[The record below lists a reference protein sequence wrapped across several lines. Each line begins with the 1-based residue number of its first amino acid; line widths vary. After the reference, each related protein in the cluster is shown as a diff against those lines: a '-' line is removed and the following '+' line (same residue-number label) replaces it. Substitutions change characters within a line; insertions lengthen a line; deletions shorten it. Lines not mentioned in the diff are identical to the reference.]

1 MAPILKRRPPNKG
14 SRPKEK
20 RTEFNF
26 YRLSNRNG
34 ASRLVH
40 RLRGGF
46 ALLVVVSALNAP
58 GTASA
63 QPDTDRSLNADKPAT
78 PAVPAI
84 PAVPAVPPTEP
95 VVFTNAA
102 PVAPVDTNANASG
115 QDAKVGAGD
124 ANPSPDLSGLTR
136 EQLEARV
143 KTLTDS
149 LTSANTESEY
159 FREQWTELK
168 LRDEALGVEALTVD
182 ESKLEDKLV
191 QAVKE
196 LYQSEMKRREAIVL
210 LGKLLDTTDQM
221 IQTAPNYDPK
231 VRADYEVAS
240 RSAKA
245 YLGGHSGAAIP
256 LATSLSDGRI
266 ADTNP
271 DLNAVILNVGKT
283 QGVKEGMPFIIY
295 QDDVQ
300 VGTVK
305 VVLARDLVSAAQ
317 VEELKP
323 NTVLKIGDR
332 AVVQGGQ

>member
-1 MAPILKRRPPNKG
+1 M
-14 SRPKEK
+14 
-20 RTEFNF
+20 
-26 YRLSNRNG
+26 
-34 ASRLVH
+34 
-40 RLRGGF
+40 
-46 ALLVVVSALNAP
+46 LNTP

-78 PAVPAI
+78 PAATD
-84 PAVPAVPPTEP
+84 AT
-95 VVFTNAA
+95 TNAPAAA
-102 PVAPVDTNANASG
+102 PTAPASNTNAPSHD
-115 QDAKVGAGD
+115 QKTGAGD

-143 KTLTDS
+143 KTLTES

-196 LYQSEMKRREAIVL
+196 LYQSEMKRREALVL
-210 LGKLLDTTDQM
+210 LDKLLTSTDKM
-221 IQTAPNYDPK
+221 LQTAPKYDPQ
-231 VRADYEVAS
+231 VRAVYEVAT

-245 YLGGHSGAAIP
+245 YLAGGSGAAIP
-256 LATSLSDGRI
+256 LGNSLSDGRI
-266 ADTNP
+266 SDVNP
-271 DLNAVILNVGKT
+271 ELNAVIVNLGKS
-283 QGVKEGMPFIIY
+283 QGVNEGMIFLIY
-295 QDDVQ
+295 EDDIA

-317 VEELKP
+317 VESLKP
-323 NTVLKIGDR
+323 NVVPKVGDR
-332 AVVQGGQ
+332 AAVQGGQ